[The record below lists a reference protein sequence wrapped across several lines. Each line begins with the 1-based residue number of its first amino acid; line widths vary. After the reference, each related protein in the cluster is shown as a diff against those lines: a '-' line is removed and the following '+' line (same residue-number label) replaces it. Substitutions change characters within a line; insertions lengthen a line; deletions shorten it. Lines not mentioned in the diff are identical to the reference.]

1 MWRRRDCNCY
11 SCVAA
16 CSGGC
21 AAYRYGFLCFVRKRP
36 IHVYSSSNHPLPLL
50 LLPTLNFCTPPLPVS
65 VPTAR
70 GLLHTNL
77 PQPPPQHVLA
87 LPFGPFLLALPAV
100 RSDRELQEVAEQ
112 EIINTRSLAVISSP
126 PLPAS
131 LATRACIEVRLGFIA
146 REGFQAAVGL
156 CCLGLCCHFLFRVW
170 QTTYLHST
178 FFRRYRVFI
187 LQKTSNFSNQTA
199 ANFVFCF

>member
-1 MWRRRDCNCY
+1 MQ
-11 SCVAA
+11 
-16 CSGGC
+16 
-21 AAYRYGFLCFVRKRP
+21 
-36 IHVYSSSNHPLPLL
+36 LL
-50 LLPTLNFCTPPLPVS
+50 LLCGCVFRWLRCLPVWVTLLCSKEAHSFFYSLTTLFPSFFFLPLFFCTPRPLPVS

-156 CCLGLCCHFLFRVW
+156 CCHFLFRVW
-170 QTTYLHST
+170 QTT
-178 FFRRYRVFI
+178 
-187 LQKTSNFSNQTA
+187 
-199 ANFVFCF
+199 